1 MVLSFYLWVM
11 VDITGFFLL
20 ELCGKGEN
28 NCVIIKTT

>member
-11 VDITGFFLL
+11 VDITGLL
-20 ELCGKGEN
+20 ELCGKGGN